1 MKIWGKKTQQ
11 EVQEREL
18 TIEDLITLE
27 RYEEAAEKLK
37 ARVKTA
43 PKDLYSHLKLA
54 EVYVALKEPIKAI
67 DEFTYVGDSYAAD
80 GFYDKAIALVS
91 KAAKMAPG
99 DDTLP
104 RRVAKYHRMK
114 ILEQRRLLAIEG
126 LRTNR
131 SMSGA
136 VGNSQLQV
144 ELLWNKIA
152 KSHLVEQ
159 LSAEQLK
166 KLFTVM
172 ELVNTKTGE
181 VLAERDS
188 LLPMM
193 YLVVDGVV
201 EAGADVGGRFMNI
214 RSFST
219 GDLIGDSALL
229 EQKPWPAQFRVG
241 QSGTLFRLTREGLA
255 EVMVGNEDPRGFLS
269 VLRQQANDRDVAAS
283 LRKLG

>member
-1 MKIWGKKTQQ
+1 MKLWGKKTSPV
-11 EVQEREL
+11 EEREL

-37 ARVKTA
+37 TRVKA
-43 PKDLYSHLKLA
+43 VPKDLYSHLKLA
-54 EVYVALKEPIKAI
+54 EVYVSLKEPVKAI
-67 DEFTYVGDSYAAD
+67 DEFTLVGDYYAAD
-80 GFYDKAIALVS
+80 GFYDKAIALVG
-91 KAAKMAPG
+91 KAAKIAPG

-114 ILEQRRLLAIEG
+114 LLEQRRLLAIEG

-131 SMSGA
+131 SMTGA

-152 KSHLVEQ
+152 KSHLVDQ

-188 LLPMM
+188 MMPMM

-229 EQKPWPAQFRVG
+229 EQKPWPAQFKVG
-241 QSGTLFRLTREGLA
+241 QPGTVFRLTREGLA
-255 EVMVGNEDPRGFLS
+255 EAMVGNEDPRGFLA